1 MRNLLQRRIPLP
13 HRLHTHLREIHRA
26 QGVQPRIAREHID
39 ARGEEVE
46 DLLED
51 EALVGDEV
59 RREVDAGEVRLE
71 EEEGFE
77 VRGFVVDGG
86 RVEFDGETVVEAAEE
101 DVFVASD
108 GHGFEFGRGGDD
120 FEEAFE
126 FGAFFEGEGVD
137 FDCDICMICL
147 TL

>member
-13 HRLHTHLREIHRA
+13 HRLHTHLREIHRTER
-26 QGVQPRIAREHID
+26 VQPRVAREHIH

-51 EALVGDEV
+51 ETLVRDEV
-59 RREVDAGEVRLE
+59 GGEVDTGEVRLE

-77 VRGFVVDGG
+77 VRGLVVDGG
-86 RVEFDGETVVEAAEE
+86 GVEFDGEAVVEASEE
-101 DVFVASD
+101 DVFVPTD
-108 GHGFEFGRGGDD
+108 GDGFEFGGGGDD

-137 FDCDICMICL
+137 FDCDVC
-147 TL
+147 TTH